1 MTNSLRIKA
10 SERVF
15 FLSFMAALVI
25 IFCSILQFQTDNAY
39 SQGHTI
45 ISGAGATF
53 PYPLI
58 DTWRA
63 EYEGL
68 NPDVSIDYQAI
79 GSGGGVQKFVEKS
92 IDFGATD
99 SPLTPQEVLDA
110 GTTVVHIPE
119 TIGSVAIVYNIP
131 SVLQS
136 SPELSA
142 KLNLTGQVIADIFS
156 GNIKRWN
163 DKNITSLNPGIV
175 LPDEAIN
182 VIHRA
187 DSSGTTFVLTDYLSS
202 SSPQWK
208 NQIGKGKSVDWSTGL
223 SADGNQGV
231 SNLVAGTENSIGYV
245 ELAYSLAAGL
255 QHANIQN
262 PAGNFIEPTLDS
274 VSAAVGASSSHIP
287 VTGAE
292 SWNNVTLVNSSG
304 EDSYPIV
311 SFSYL
316 VLYED
321 LNTNLNMNQR
331 KAQEL
336 VDFISWAID
345 VGQRFAPELNY
356 VPLPDQIVELNNKT
370 LQSIVFD
377 DKPINVN
384 FE

>member
-1 MTNSLRIKA
+1 
-10 SERVF
+10 
-15 FLSFMAALVI
+15 MATLVI

-53 PYPLI
+53 PYPFV

-63 EYEGL
+63 EYEGS

-79 GSGGGVQKFVEKS
+79 GSGGGAQKFVEKS

-99 SPLTPQEVLDA
+99 SPLAPQEVLDA

-131 SVLQS
+131 SVSQS

-142 KLNLTGQVIADIFS
+142 KLNLTGQVITDIFS

-163 DKNITSLNPGIV
+163 EKNITSLNPGIV

-182 VIHRA
+182 VVYRA

-202 SSPQWK
+202 SSSQWK

-245 ELAYSLAAGL
+245 ELACSLAAGP

-262 PAGNFIEPTLDS
+262 SAGDFIKPTLDS
-274 VSAAVGASSSHIP
+274 VNAAVGASSSHIP

-292 SWNNVTLVNSSG
+292 S
-304 EDSYPIV
+304 
-311 SFSYL
+311 
-316 VLYED
+316 
-321 LNTNLNMNQR
+321 
-331 KAQEL
+331 
-336 VDFISWAID
+336 
-345 VGQRFAPELNY
+345 
-356 VPLPDQIVELNNKT
+356 
-370 LQSIVFD
+370 
-377 DKPINVN
+377 
-384 FE
+384 